1 MVTVTTATSA
11 DWWARAACSGQDT
24 RDWFRMGTP
33 APQTLTTC
41 RSCLVRAECLHDALT
56 HETPNGIW
64 GGLTPVQRRRIPALP
79 RVPRAEAI
87 GRLRTLLTRLD
98 SELAERTTPMA
109 QPVPATP
116 DDAPLKAVPAPTPV
130 VLPVDKLLDWGDTHV
145 DPDVQAQAARARAA
159 LTGLRN
165 RYASDLELNQIT
177 SEEEKLA
184 ARLTELRTRKAE
196 LLPAKAK
203 SKGKRK
209 ASDYPAAEVR
219 AWAKANGHEVSPT
232 GRVPKD
238 VVDAWRTATG
248 HTGAGDS

>member
-1 MVTVTTATSA
+1 MTTAAHT
-11 DWWARAACSGQDT
+11 DWLALAACARQDT
-24 RDWFRMGTP
+24 DRWFGMGTP
-33 APQTLTTC
+33 SRTVLNTC
-41 RSCLVRAECLHDALT
+41 RGCPVRAECLHDALT
-56 HETPNGIW
+56 HETPNGVW
-64 GGLTPVQRRRIPALP
+64 GGLTPTQRRQIPELP
-79 RVPRAEAI
+79 RMPRAQLL
-87 GRLRTLLTRLD
+87 GLLRTLLTRYD
-98 SELAERTTPMA
+98 TELAERTTPMA

-116 DDAPLKAVPAPTPV
+116 DDTPLKVVPAAPPV

-177 SEEEKLA
+177 DEEEKLA
-184 ARLTELRTRKAE
+184 ARLAELRSRKAE
-196 LLPAKAK
+196 LLPPKP
-203 SKGKRK
+203 KGKRK

-219 AWAKANGHEVSPT
+219 AWAKSNGHEVSPT

-248 HTGAGDS
+248 QTDGGTT